1 MNILITSGGTM
12 EYIDDVRVMTNIS
25 TGALGCV
32 IAETFLAHDH
42 KVMYL
47 HGRSA
52 KIPDPYKNLTM
63 AIVTSAQD
71 AYDALKVLVPRYD
84 VVIHAMAVSDFTF
97 KRDIALKCKSSDPEA
112 FIDYMRQ
119 SITKNPKIIGE
130 IKKWN
135 PKALLVG
142 FKFEVGI
149 QHEELIALAQESIAK
164 NGCDLVVA
172 NDKVEMKENKVHV
185 AYIVS
190 SSALDL
196 DVPEYRVLG
205 KEAIAKELRDIIEYT
220 SEKSSKSCQ

>member
-32 IAETFLAHDH
+32 IAETFLEHGY
-42 KVMYL
+42 KVMYV
-47 HGRSA
+47 HGRNA
-52 KIPDPYKNLTM
+52 RIPDPHKNLSM
-63 AIVTSAQD
+63 AITTSAQD
-71 AYDALKVLVPRYD
+71 AYDALKVLVPMHD

-97 KRDIALKCKSSDPEA
+97 KRDIILKCKSSDPEA
-112 FIDYMRQ
+112 FIDYMRRA
-119 SITKNPKIIGE
+119 ITKNPKIIGE

-185 AYIVS
+185 AYIVPS
-190 SSALDL
+190 PALDL
-196 DVPEYRVLG
+196 DVTEYRVLG
-205 KEAIAKELRDIIEYT
+205 KEAIAKELRNIIE
-220 SEKSSKSCQ
+220 SSKS